1 MSRRETTGIILIV
14 NAEQQKMSY
23 SCKKFG
29 DKAGM
34 HIGIVVRNGQTD
46 PHFYEFIIIDIGP

>member
-1 MSRRETTGIILIV
+1 
-14 NAEQQKMSY
+14 MSY